1 MDTFKKRG
9 DSSRDIRVV
18 ANDSTRADAA
28 RPAEFVAHATDLRRH
43 APEPARR
50 AEFSRPTERAPRS
63 ASAYAAP
70 FARSMEVRTRPADR
84 RLRPSDNHI
93 YFEAVARHGSIRK
106 AAEHLH
112 IASSALNRRILDL
125 EEEVGSPLFERLP
138 RGVRLTGA
146 GEVLVNYVRWSLK
159 ELRKVEA
166 QIDQLQGEA
175 RGAVR
180 IAVAESVTPSL
191 LPAAI
196 ADYHASHPGVGFHVL
211 VDGPEV
217 LVGALLK
224 DHVDLILTHEP
235 PQQAGLSVLAVTEHP
250 LCAFVAPDHP
260 LAAQEH
266 VSLRQCAQHP
276 CALPDHTLAARQLLD
291 AALDEAGVAL
301 LPALES
307 DSIETL
313 KASARLGRMVCFSFH
328 LGSDAET
335 QGLVPLVISHPR
347 CAEAQLFLAARRG
360 RVLPVAA
367 ASFAEGLGEALRKRI
382 VAPRASVA

>member
-1 MDTFKKRG
+1 VDTLKKRG
-9 DSSRDIRVV
+9 DTSREIRVV
-18 ANDSTRADAA
+18 ANDSGRADPSRTVESIPRSESAR
-28 RPAEFVAHATDLRRH
+28 RPASV
-43 APEPARR
+43 
-50 AEFSRPTERAPRS
+50 SS
-63 ASAYAAP
+63 AGPAP

-159 ELRKVEA
+159 ELGKVEA

-191 LPAAI
+191 LPQAI
-196 ADYHASHPGVGFHVL
+196 AEYHACHPGVGFHVL

-217 LVGALLK
+217 LVSELTK

-235 PQQAGLSVLAVTEHP
+235 PHQPGLSVLAVAEHP

-260 LAAQEH
+260 LAAEQR
-266 VSLRQCAQHP
+266 VSLRQCAHYP

-291 AALDEAGVAL
+291 AALEEAGITL
-301 LPALES
+301 RPALES

-313 KASARLGRMVCFSFH
+313 KASARLGRIVCFSFH

-335 QGLVPLVISHPR
+335 QGLVPLVINHPR
-347 CAEAQLFLAARRG
+347 CTEAQLFLAARRG

-382 VAPRASVA
+382 IAPRASVA